1 VFDGPNSG
9 SLGQRPSP
17 DRCDFIGSAI
27 FGWHYSRHPM
37 IFSESSR
44 TRSRATRILAA
55 AAVGVL
61 GLFLS
66 TFSQGQTGSTAL
78 SGTIVDSA
86 GNPIPNAKVSVKSV
100 ASGQS
105 TALQA
110 NSAGV
115 YEVPGLIPG
124 DYEVSASAEGFV
136 ANSTK
141 VTLAADAREVVNLT
155 LTGGLSL
162 EDLGYAATQAQGNA
176 VDQATLD
183 KRSHM
188 LKVHQTLGLIATVPL
203 AATLITSSNAS
214 SKNSTSSNRNLHAA
228 LGGATAILYYTS
240 AYYAIFAPK
249 IPGTTTRG
257 PIKVHKALAW
267 VHGIG
272 MILTPILGV
281 LADEQRNRGE
291 KVHGIASAHG
301 AVAAT
306 TAIAYGAAIL
316 SVSLKL

>member
-1 VFDGPNSG
+1 
-9 SLGQRPSP
+9 
-17 DRCDFIGSAI
+17 
-27 FGWHYSRHPM
+27 
-37 IFSESSR
+37 
-44 TRSRATRILAA
+44 
-55 AAVGVL
+55 
-61 GLFLS
+61 
-66 TFSQGQTGSTAL
+66 
-78 SGTIVDSA
+78 
-86 GNPIPNAKVSVKSV
+86 
-100 ASGQS
+100 
-105 TALQA
+105 
-110 NSAGV
+110 
-115 YEVPGLIPG
+115 
-124 DYEVSASAEGFV
+124 
-136 ANSTK
+136 
-141 VTLAADAREVVNLT
+141 
-155 LTGGLSL
+155 
-162 EDLGYAATQAQGNA
+162 
-176 VDQATLD
+176 
-183 KRSHM
+183 
-188 LKVHQTLGLIATVPL
+188 LIATVPL

>member
-1 VFDGPNSG
+1 MAAGAALVGFLLSV
-9 SLGQRPSP
+9 PSP
-17 DRCDFIGSAI
+17 A
-27 FGWHYSRHPM
+27 
-37 IFSESSR
+37 
-44 TRSRATRILAA
+44 
-55 AAVGVL
+55 
-61 GLFLS
+61 
-66 TFSQGQTGSTAL
+66 QTGSVTL
-78 SGTIVDSA
+78 SGTVVDSS
-86 GNPIPNAKVSVKSV
+86 GNPIPNARVSVKN
-100 ASGQS
+100 AATGQS
-105 TALQA
+105 TAAQA
-110 NSAGV
+110 SSAGV
-115 YEVPGLIPG
+115 YEVPALVAGE
-124 DYEVSASAEGFV
+124 YEISASAEGFV

-141 VTLAADAREVVNLT
+141 VTLGADARQVVNLT
-155 LTGGLSL
+155 LVGGLSL
-162 EDLGYAATQAQGNA
+162 EDLGYAATQAQGSS

-188 LKVHQTLGLIATVPL
+188 LKVHQTLGLIATAPL
-203 AATLITSSNAS
+203 AATLITSSNAA

-228 LGGATAILYYTS
+228 LGGATAVLYYTS

-257 PIKVHKALAW
+257 PIKIHKALAW

-306 TAIAYGAAIL
+306 TAIAYGASIL